1 MKKILLFISLLQIVA
16 ANLCTGQVAI
26 LSSVSVPAS
35 TNVRGAEYP
44 RLTSDRRAIFQIKAP
59 EARAIQIQMPSPPN
73 LMKIYDLVHDDKGNW
88 SVTTDP
94 LVPGFH
100 YYSLI
105 IDGITVADPSSESF
119 YGMSRMASGIE
130 VPSDDESFY
139 TIKNI
144 PHGDI
149 RSVRYYS
156 QITKAWRRSFIYTPP
171 GYDNSK
177 EKYPVLYLQHGG
189 GEDERGWVEQGKADI
204 ILDNLIYEG
213 KARKFLVVM
222 DQGYANRPEE
232 KGENLT
238 GNIRWSAFED
248 VLTEELIPFIDSNFR
263 TIADKYNRAM
273 AGLSM
278 GSNQTLNIGLTNTDI
293 FTWLGIFSVPRSI
306 TLPAVFDEALKN
318 NRLLNDN
325 LKLLWISVGTDE
337 LPNYE
342 KTKQITGQM
351 KSAGIK
357 YIYYESPGTAHE
369 WLTWRRSLHAFAP
382 LLFKD

>member
-1 MKKILLFISLLQIVA
+1 MKKILLYILLLYIVTTII
-16 ANLCTGQVAI
+16 CTGQEAI
-26 LSSVSVPAS
+26 LSSGSVPAS
-35 TNVRGAEYP
+35 SNVRGAEYP
-44 RLTSDRRAIFQIKAP
+44 RLTTDRRAIFQIKAP
-59 EARAIQIQMPSPPN
+59 DAKTIQIQMPSPPN
-73 LMKIYDLVHDDKGNW
+73 LMKIYDLVRDDKGNW

-105 IDGITVADPSSESF
+105 IDGVVVADPSSESF

-130 VPSDDESFY
+130 VPADDGIFY
-139 TIKNI
+139 SIKNV

-156 QITKAWRRSFIYTPP
+156 PTTKSWRRAYIYAPP

-238 GNIRWSAFED
+238 GNNRWSAFED

-278 GSNQTLNIGLTNTDI
+278 GSNQTFNIGLTNTDI

-357 YIYYESPGTAHE
+357 YIYFESPGTAHE